1 MVEAGLNGDK
11 PYARYSW
18 RLLFAIG
25 IFLCCSAGNI
35 QAQQTAAVHIQIQ
48 GAITRFL
55 SADFPKNT
63 FVAEGFGFF
72 SATFLYR
79 F

>member
-1 MVEAGLNGDK
+1 MAPFVCDRNF
-11 PYARYSW
+11 S
-18 RLLFAIG
+18 LLFRWK
-25 IFLCCSAGNI
+25 F